1 MKHSIFNNPNT
12 DSSKITGYAIIQLPD
27 LMLFAYGRIKKLKC
41 VRNVATTKVMAITNN
56 QSEVAPA
63 TDVITSCELQ
73 NKLEGRESQNGLSR
87 LSNVEYD
94 ITKIFKKL
102 DDITSAIDSINAI
115 LRLSPE
121 KRF

>member
-1 MKHSIFNNPNT
+1 
-12 DSSKITGYAIIQLPD
+12 
-27 LMLFAYGRIKKLKC
+27 
-41 VRNVATTKVMAITNN
+41 MAITNN